1 MPSNVLFSSALAAV
15 GAAPRFKMK
24 FENFG
29 ALLLALAT
37 TATLFATHAQAVPV
51 RVPGQG
57 TWQTTLQA
65 RDLDGNG
72 TTDAFYDTDLK
83 ITWLSNANVNA
94 NPTDGG
100 LMTWTRAT
108 AWAGA
113 LKVGTFDD
121 WRLPTMVDTGKS
133 GCDFSYTGGT
143 DCGYNVQTDTSEM
156 AHLFYV
162 TLGNKASCAPVDQR
176 CNAHPSGGSL
186 KNSGDFQNLQAYYY
200 WSSLTFAPDTSNAWD
215 FDFGYGLQS
224 TDRKVSKNFYAMA
237 VRPGDVLAAEVPEP
251 GTLLLAAAALASLGV
266 ARRRLALAA

>member
-1 MPSNVLFSSALAAV
+1 MTSNVLFSSALAAV
-15 GAAPRFKMK
+15 GAALRFKMK

-37 TATLFATHAQAVPV
+37 TATLFATHAQAAP
-51 RVPGQG
+51 VPGQG

-65 RDLDGNG
+65 RDLDGDG

-83 ITWLSNANVNA
+83 ITWLRNANVNA
-94 NPTDGG
+94 NPSNGG
-100 LMTWTRAT
+100 TLTWQLAT
-108 AWAGA
+108 AWAAA

-121 WRLPTMVDTGKS
+121 WRLPTMVDTSKP
-133 GCDFSYTGGT
+133 GCDFSYAGGT

-162 TLGNKASCAPVDQR
+162 ALGNKASCAPADQR
-176 CNAHPSGGSL
+176 CNAHPPGGSL

-200 WSSLTFAPDTSNAWD
+200 WSGLTFAPVGSIAWN

-224 TDRKVSKNFYAMA
+224 ADTKSSSQFYAMA

>member
-1 MPSNVLFSSALAAV
+1 MTLKLFFNALDAL
-15 GAAPRFKMK
+15 GAAPRLIMK
-24 FENFG
+24 FQNLEAF
-29 ALLLALAT
+29 LLVLAA
-37 TATLFATHAQAVPV
+37 TATLFATHAQAVP
-51 RVPGQG
+51 VPGQG

-83 ITWLSNANVNA
+83 ITWLRNANVNA

-100 LMTWTRAT
+100 TMTWQLAT
-108 AWAGA
+108 AWAAA

-133 GCDFSYTGGT
+133 GCDFSYAGGT

-162 TLGNKASCAPVDQR
+162 ALGNEASCSPADQR
-176 CNAHPSGGSL
+176 CNAHPTGGSL
-186 KNSGDFQNLQAYYY
+186 KNSGDFQNLQGYYY
-200 WSSLTFAPDTSNAWD
+200 WSGLTFAPVGSIAWD

-224 TDRKVSKNFYAMA
+224 ADRKSSNQFYAMA

-251 GTLLLAAAALASLGV
+251 GTLLLAAAALAGMVV
-266 ARRRLALAA
+266 ARRRLALGA